1 MERLLSL
8 LGVILGLVTVVP
20 EQKVCFETKA
30 CLRVEVAETTAERAK
45 GLSGKKFM
53 PQDWG
58 MWFVFDQPQRLA
70 FWMKEMEFGL
80 DFIWLNGKQ
89 VVEIT
94 EHVAK
99 PKTKEEEGKIIS
111 PQAAADGVIEVNA
124 GWVKKSGV
132 DVGDFLIY

>member
-1 MERLLSL
+1 MERILSV

-20 EQKVCFETKA
+20 EQKVCFESKA
-30 CLRVEVAETTAERAK
+30 CMRVEVAETVAEKAK

-70 FWMKEMEFGL
+70 FWMKDMEFGL

-94 EHVAK
+94 ERVGK
-99 PKTKEEEGKIIS
+99 PKTKKEEEKIIS
-111 PQAAADGVIEVNA
+111 PQVVTDGVIEVNA
-124 GWVKKSGV
+124 GWVAKHGIE
-132 DVGDFLIY
+132 VGDFLVY